1 LEDLPQPLDHPT
13 VDGCPVVE
21 LQDASVDVEHLLKAL
36 YDPWVPHNLTWRV
49 LIVSRTFL
57 LEKALPLPVVAA
69 LIRLGRK
76 YSFQRLLDSA
86 VERLTFENPSTL
98 EEFDAL
104 NSESPLGMTYG
115 PSRIVSYPGLLFDVL
130 TLGRENDILST
141 LPCAYYRLVR
151 GYSQVRSFRIR

>member
-1 LEDLPQPLDHPT
+1 
-13 VDGCPVVE
+13 
-21 LQDASVDVEHLLKAL
+21 L
-36 YDPWVPHNLTWRV
+36 YDPCVPHNLTWRV

-104 NSESPLGMTYG
+104 NSESPFGTTYAT
-115 PSRIVSYPGLLFDVL
+115 SRIVSYPGLLFDVL
-130 TLGRENDILST
+130 NLGRENDILST

-151 GYSQVRSFRIR
+151 RYSQVIRFSEVRETLSTHFCRRNCSMGSQEAMEPQLLSL

>member
-1 LEDLPQPLDHPT
+1 MIRAYLHNS
-13 VDGCPVVE
+13 
-21 LQDASVDVEHLLKAL
+21 AWHAL
-36 YDPWVPHNLTWRV
+36 T
-49 LIVSRTFL
+49 LIFVSRMAFL

-104 NSESPLGMTYG
+104 NSESPLGTAYT
-115 PSRIVSYPGLLFDVL
+115 PSRIAPYQGLLFDML

-141 LPCAYYRLVR
+141 LPCAYYRLVKR
-151 GYSQVRSFRIR
+151 YSQVIRFSEVRETLSTHFCRRNCSMGSQEAMEPQLLSL